1 MVRSKGLRAHLFRPT
16 RVPYFVNGQPL
27 LAAVG

>member
-1 MVRSKGLRAHLFRPT
+1 VTKSSLASE